1 MMERVCSFT
10 LCKPMVCHRRIT
22 ERYIASYFTLHC
34 SRTLN
39 FGGSFVVAAEMD
51 LANYAGMNVSVR
63 NSYFEILT
71 LQNGSIKRLRS
82 WGGT

>member
-1 MMERVCSFT
+1 MFFHIVQAHGLSQKDNRMLHSHVD
-10 LCKPMVCHRRIT
+10 
-22 ERYIASYFTLHC
+22 SYFTLHC

-39 FGGSFVVAAEMD
+39 FGDSFVVAAEMD
-51 LANYAGMNVSVR
+51 LANYVGMNVSVR